1 MDRHRTDEAN
11 GFKST
16 FVEDEIGELRKY
28 IVEMMHAEMKLMES
42 IKLNES
48 NIAAANT
55 RIKHFKE
62 LIVQERARFKTLK
75 KELEKDVN
83 ELKLI
88 EDKQSGVE
96 EKHQQFKDA
105 VTQRQN
111 EVQALRAQFQHQR
124 ATMLSLRCQ
133 ILDVTTS
140 LERLSLQDKSVEKE
154 TCNVTVALNGCVE
167 PTAERASRQKL
178 RAKIRYTQ
186 QFIAQMDEETSQL
199 IETRTKVE
207 AEIQAFE
214 QEAHKLRESI
224 FFKEKEA
231 EVLFNRLHEDTLRI
245 TKENGKIENKL
256 KAKRRKFR
264 VKTKNEISSLRR
276 RISFIT
282 SELERGQMINE
293 DSLSNIEALGS
304 TRKELEQMLSAR
316 NEQLAAT
323 ESAITDQTTA
333 IATFERSAGA
343 FDTTRLQEE
352 LAAKRANAQA
362 AQTKL
367 EQKQT
372 MLKLVEVDQTQLE
385 ATLEGIGAQI
395 LAAKS
400 AVGRLDG
407 EILSIT
413 TDIQNQESKN
423 RQLLEAKVDAK
434 KKCDDLQAE
443 YQEQQRNNKNTIQL
457 QSKLRRQKA
466 TLLKQE
472 QALSVELQ
480 EAERLSRILGEGIKH
495 GMEYAEQLREANAF
509 GNEKEKRI
517 EFELRRQELNLQQQ
531 CAHEE
536 SNFRADIAVWD
547 EKIKLVEKQL
557 RSI

>member
-1 MDRHRTDEAN
+1 
-11 GFKST
+11 
-16 FVEDEIGELRKY
+16 
-28 IVEMMHAEMKLMES
+28 MMHAEMKLMEN

-75 KELEKDVN
+75 KELEGDVN

-96 EKHQQFKDA
+96 EKHRQFKDA

-154 TCNVTVALNGCVE
+154 TCNVTAALNECVE

-245 TKENGKIENKL
+245 TKENAGKIENKL

-304 TRKELEQMLSAR
+304 MRKELEQM
-316 NEQLAAT
+316 
-323 ESAITDQTTA
+323 
-333 IATFERSAGA
+333 
-343 FDTTRLQEE
+343 
-352 LAAKRANAQA
+352 
-362 AQTKL
+362 
-367 EQKQT
+367 
-372 MLKLVEVDQTQLE
+372 
-385 ATLEGIGAQI
+385 
-395 LAAKS
+395 
-400 AVGRLDG
+400 
-407 EILSIT
+407 
-413 TDIQNQESKN
+413 
-423 RQLLEAKVDAK
+423 
-434 KKCDDLQAE
+434 
-443 YQEQQRNNKNTIQL
+443 
-457 QSKLRRQKA
+457 
-466 TLLKQE
+466 
-472 QALSVELQ
+472 
-480 EAERLSRILGEGIKH
+480 
-495 GMEYAEQLREANAF
+495 
-509 GNEKEKRI
+509 
-517 EFELRRQELNLQQQ
+517 
-531 CAHEE
+531 
-536 SNFRADIAVWD
+536 
-547 EKIKLVEKQL
+547 
-557 RSI
+557 